1 MRSLHAAVMV
11 LVAACGG
18 PGPGV
23 ADPWPGQLVGRW
35 AGEVGDGR
43 YTEEWV
49 RMDDS
54 TFAGSATMRHDGRI
68 VSTEQVRLMR
78 FAGSWVYL
86 AATGPGR
93 ITSFVRVAAD
103 DRGWTFA
110 NPEHDFPR
118 RIVYTMHGDTLR
130 AWIDDGEAD
139 GRRMDF
145 HLVRVP

>member
-1 MRSLHAAVMV
+1 MV
-11 LVAACGG
+11 LATACTG
-18 PGPGV
+18 PGPGA

-35 AGEVGDGR
+35 TGEVGNGT
-43 YTEEWV
+43 YTEEWA

-54 TFAGSATMRHDGRI
+54 TYAGAATMHQDGRV

-86 AATGPGR
+86 AATAPGR
-93 ITSFVRVAAD
+93 ITSFVRIAAD

-118 RIVYTMHGDTLR
+118 RIGYTVNGDTLR
-130 AWIDDGEAD
+130 AWIDDGEAGD
-139 GRRMDF
+139 RRMDF
-145 HLVRVP
+145 RLVRVP